1 MFNIK
6 IFKIMEKQFNVKV
19 VECKG
24 FTKDEALKSVSNF
37 TTDYN
42 ATTAWINAGK
52 PTVGTPGFKAFC
64 AEYLKKKTKANKGV
78 GCYITLEA
86 GSADTRMN
94 PYKVFSI
101 ATTQA
106 RKFKRVYQI
115 MEAEIDV
122 KNQTITLEDG
132 TEEVKQVPVLK
143 NVGVVVEEADKK
155 SVAEDLMKQLI
166 SLNKRSYFIN
176 IVNKCVEGEPVAA
189 YGVYTPSTS
198 AKVGTYIAF
207 GVEMD

>member
-1 MFNIK
+1 
-6 IFKIMEKQFNVKV
+6 MEKQFSVKV

-24 FTKDEALKSVSNF
+24 YTKDEALKQVSNF

-42 ATTAWINAGK
+42 ATTAWVNAGK
-52 PTVGTPGFKAFC
+52 PTVGTPAFKSFC

-86 GSADTRMN
+86 GSADTRLN

-101 ATTQA
+101 PTTQA

-115 MEAEIDV
+115 LEAEIDV
-122 KNQTITLEDG
+122 KTKTITLEDG
-132 TEEVKQVPVLK
+132 TEEVQQIPVLK
-143 NVGVVVEEADKK
+143 SVGVVVDEADKK
-155 SVAEDLMKQLI
+155 SEAEELMKNLI
-166 SLNKRSYFIN
+166 AENKRSYFIN
-176 IVNKCVEGEPVAA
+176 IINKCVEGEPIAA
-189 YGVYTPSTS
+189 YGVYTPSAS
-198 AKVGTYIAF
+198 AKIGTYIAF